1 MYVADK
7 CLLMC
12 VSGDVSRRD
21 HVHSVRA
28 QHRPLPRGDQRS
40 AAAAA
45 GGALS
50 VDPGQAVGDL
60 GGISDSGRSGAADVA
75 SGAGGVSADGSAGGL
90 VHSAAVRDAAGDT
103 VLAGADVP

>member
-1 MYVADK
+1 MTSLGVTTFTLCALSIDRFHA
-7 CLLMC
+7 
-12 VSGDVSRRD
+12 VTS
-21 HVHSVRA
+21 
-28 QHRPLPRGDQRS
+28 S

-50 VDPGQAVGDL
+50 VDPCQAVGDL
-60 GGISDSGRSGAADVA
+60 GGISGSGRSGAADVA

-103 VLAGADVP
+103 VLAGADIP